1 MDRGATL
8 VKSVQL
14 RGDSSKQPSVGLDIP
29 SRFSS
34 RLVGR
39 DTDSSLTSTF
49 TTRGS
54 MCFVK
59 QANYCYFLFCL
70 LYFDIDIVS
79 HYLHSYINWKRI
91 LKGFTCFWQ
100 EVSYNMNFIGIKAAE
115 IVGSNSI
122 VFLISRQKGEKQ
134 IPDNIHVSQTH
145 THFKP

>member
-8 VKSVQL
+8 VKSAQL
-14 RGDSSKQPSVGLDIP
+14 RGDSSKQPSVGLGIIP

-34 RLVGR
+34 RLVSR

-79 HYLHSYINWKRI
+79 L
-91 LKGFTCFWQ
+91 
-100 EVSYNMNFIGIKAAE
+100 FIK
-115 IVGSNSI
+115 
-122 VFLISRQKGEKQ
+122 FLI
-134 IPDNIHVSQTH
+134 
-145 THFKP
+145 